1 MKEEDKLYKIRHT
14 LAHLLAQAVLEKYPH
29 AKPTLGP
36 PVENGFYYDFD
47 FKGGD
52 APGDKDL
59 KELQKIMRKNLKNWT
74 SWEHKE
80 VSADEAREIF
90 KDNPYKLEIIDELEK
105 EGQKLTLYSCG
116 GFLDL
121 CRGGH
126 IYNPAETIDPKA
138 FKLSKMAGAYWRGDE
153 KNNMITR
160 IYGFAFETE
169 KELQEYLELL
179 EEAKKR
185 DHRKLGKELD
195 LFTFSELVG
204 PGLPLWTEKG
214 ALYRELLDSFIWS
227 LRSKY
232 GYKRVAIPHITKKAL
247 YETSGHWDKFADE
260 LFRIKTREGKEYAI
274 KPMNCP
280 HHSQIYARKPHSY
293 KELPVRYAE
302 TTMVYRD
309 EQSGEL
315 GGLTRVLSITQ
326 DDSHIFVRKSQ
337 IKDEFFKIWS
347 IIEEFYGA
355 FGFSDMRVRL
365 SFRDEDNKDAYL
377 GGDEVWQEA
386 QKALKEIAEE
396 KGADYFE
403 APGEAAMYGPKL
415 DFMVKDA
422 LGRDHQVAT
431 VQLDFNLPERFDLYC
446 INENG
451 EKERIVMIHS
461 AIAGSLERFTALLLE
476 HTAGKLPAWLYPV
489 QAYVLPVASAHE
501 DYAKEV
507 LQSLKKSGVRAELLD
522 TSDSLGKRI
531 RKFKTDKVPFALV
544 IGDKEKESGTITVE
558 SRDEGQLGQMS
569 ISEFAEKLQSRQ

>member
-1 MKEEDKLYKIRHT
+1 MQEDKLYKIRHT

-47 FKGGD
+47 FEGGD

-59 KELQKIMRKNLKNWT
+59 KELQKTMRKNLKNWT
-74 SWEHKE
+74 TWEHKE
-80 VSADEAREIF
+80 VSADEAREVF

-105 EGQKLTLYSCG
+105 EGQKITLYSCG

-126 IYNPAETIDPKA
+126 IDNPAETIDPKS
-138 FKLSKMAGAYWRGDE
+138 FKLSKIAGAYWRGDE
-153 KNNMITR
+153 KNKMITR
-160 IYGFAFETE
+160 IYGFAFDTE
-169 KELQEYLELL
+169 KGLQDYLELL

-214 ALYRELLDSFIWS
+214 ALYRELLDKFVWS

-247 YETSGHWDKFADE
+247 YETSGHWDKFSDE
-260 LFRIKTREGKEYAI
+260 LFKIKTREGKEYAL

-280 HHSQIYARKPHSY
+280 HHTQIYARKPHSY

-326 DDSHIFVRKSQ
+326 DDSHIFARKSQ
-337 IKDEFFKIWS
+337 IKDEFFKIWG
-347 IIEEFYGA
+347 IIEDFYGA

-365 SFRDEDNKDAYL
+365 SFRDEENKEAYL
-377 GGDEVWQEA
+377 GGDEVWKEA

-396 KGADYFE
+396 KGTNYFE

-422 LGRDHQVAT
+422 LGREHQVAT

-446 INENG
+446 INEDG

-476 HTAGKLPAWLYPV
+476 HTAGRLPVWLSPMQV
-489 QAYVLPVASAHE
+489 YVLPVASAHE

-507 LQSLKKSGVRAELLD
+507 LQSLKEQGARAELLD
-522 TSDSLGKRI
+522 ASESLGKRI

-544 IGDKEKESGTITVE
+544 LGDKEKESKTLTVE
-558 SRDEGQLGQMS
+558 SRDKGQLGQMS
-569 ISEFAEKLQSRQ
+569 IQDFIENLNAN

>member
-1 MKEEDKLYKIRHT
+1 MQEDRLYKIRHT

-36 PVENGFYYDFD
+36 PVDNGFYYDFD
-47 FKGGD
+47 FGEGD
-52 APGDKDL
+52 APGGKEL
-59 KELQKIMRKNLKNWT
+59 KELQKAMRKNLKNWT

-105 EGQKLTLYSCG
+105 EGQKITLYTCG
-116 GFLDL
+116 GFTDL

-126 IYNPAETIDPKA
+126 IENPAETIEPQA
-138 FKLSKMAGAYWRGDE
+138 FKLSKIAGAYWRGDE
-153 KNNMITR
+153 NNKMLTR
-160 IYGFAFETE
+160 IYGLAFETE
-169 KELQEYLELL
+169 EELQDYLKLL

-214 ALYRELLDSFIWS
+214 ALYRELLDKFIWS

-232 GYKRVAIPHITKKAL
+232 GYKRVAIPHITKRAL

-260 LFRIKTREGKEYAI
+260 LFRIKTREGKEYAL

-280 HHSQIYARKPHSY
+280 HHTQIYARKPHSY

-326 DDSHIFVRKSQ
+326 DDSHIFARKSQ
-337 IKDEFFKIWS
+337 IKDEFFKIWG

-365 SFRDEDNKDAYL
+365 SFRDEENKEAYL
-377 GGDEVWQEA
+377 GGDDVWKEA

-422 LGRDHQVAT
+422 LGREHQVAT

-446 INENG
+446 INEKG

-476 HTAGKLPAWLYPV
+476 HTAGKLPVWLSPV
-489 QAYVLPVASAHE
+489 QVYILPVASAHE
-501 DYAKEV
+501 DYAQEV
-507 LQSLKKSGVRAELLD
+507 LQELKEKGARAELLD
-522 TSDSLGKRI
+522 ASESLGKRI

-544 IGDKEKESGTITVE
+544 LGDKEKESKELTVE
-558 SRDEGQLGQMS
+558 SRDEAQIGQVDIDSLV
-569 ISEFAEKLQSRQ
+569 EKLNK